1 MDSVF
6 QIFIKTL
13 NGENITINTNPTDKI
28 ITIKEQIQKKQ
39 DISPAHQRLIYSG
52 KQLEDNNTLYDYN
65 IPNNATL
72 HLVVRLKGG
81 QTLYVKTLMGN
92 VITLEVEENETIA
105 DIKKKIEQSE
115 NVPIEEQRLFIN
127 NKQLADNKTLKYYNI
142 EDEDTIHL
150 VLRKR

>member
-1 MDSVF
+1 MDKDF

-13 NGENITINTNPTDKI
+13 NGETITVKANSTDKI

-39 DISPAHQRLIYSG
+39 DISPDHQRLVYAG
-52 KQLEDNNTLYDYN
+52 KQLEDNNTLNDYN

-92 VITLEVEENETIA
+92 VITLEVDENESIGGV
-105 DIKKKIEQSE
+105 KKKIEQAE
-115 NVPIEEQRLFIN
+115 NIPIEQQRLFIN
-127 NKQLADNKTLKYYNI
+127 NKLMADNKTLKEYNI
-142 EDEDTIHL
+142 EDEDTINL

>member
-6 QIFIKTL
+6 QVFIKTL
-13 NGENITINTNPTDKI
+13 NGENITINTNPTYKI

-39 DISPAHQRLIYSG
+39 DISPAHQRLIYAG
-52 KQLEDNNTLYDYN
+52 KQLEDNNTLNDYN

-81 QTLYVKTLMGN
+81 QTIYIKTLMGN
-92 VITLEVEENETIA
+92 VITLEVKEDETIA
-105 DIKKKIEQSE
+105 DVKKKIEQSE

-127 NKQLADNKTLKYYNI
+127 NKQLADNKTLKFYNI

>member
-6 QIFIKTL
+6 QVFIKTL

-39 DISPAHQRLIYSG
+39 DISPAHQRLIYAG
-52 KQLEDNNTLYDYN
+52 KQLEDNNTLNDYN

-81 QTLYVKTLMGN
+81 QTIYIKTLMGN
-92 VITLEVEENETIA
+92 VITLEVKEDETIA
-105 DIKKKIEQSE
+105 DVKKKIEQSE

-127 NKQLADNKTLKYYNI
+127 NKQLADNKTLKFYNI